1 MTGFWF
7 AVRKLRTLAIFG
19 NGWGDVKCSKN
30 AVGTGVMPL
39 EMTKSVL
46 LRFKGEMQPG
56 ITLRDLINAIL
67 PYGH

>member
-1 MTGFWF
+1 M
-7 AVRKLRTLAIFG
+7 AIFG
-19 NGWGDVKCSKN
+19 NGWSDVKCPKN
-30 AVGTGVMPL
+30 TVGTGGDL
-39 EMTKSVL
+39 HTMTETVL